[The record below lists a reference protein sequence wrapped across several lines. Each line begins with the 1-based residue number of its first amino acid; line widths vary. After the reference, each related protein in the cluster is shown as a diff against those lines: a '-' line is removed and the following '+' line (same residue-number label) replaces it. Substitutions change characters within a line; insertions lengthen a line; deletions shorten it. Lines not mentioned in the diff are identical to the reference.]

1 MFLRPKKDGNYRL
14 ILNLKQLNENIEYA
28 HFKMEIL
35 CTALRLIQPGCY
47 MGSVDLSDAY
57 YNVNITVSDRKFLR
71 FIWKGTLY
79 QYTCLPN
86 GLSSAPRLFTKLLKP
101 VYASLRSKGY
111 VSVAYIDDSYL
122 QGETYEQCL
131 QNIQETKEP
140 FEQLGF

>member
-86 GLSSAPRLFTKLLKP
+86 GLYMLLLDLKDMSQLHILMIP
-101 VYASLRSKGY
+101 IYKGKRMNNVYKIYKKQKNL
-111 VSVAYIDDSYL
+111 L
-122 QGETYEQCL
+122 
-131 QNIQETKEP
+131 NN
-140 FEQLGF
+140 

>member
-1 MFLRPKKDGNYRL
+1 
-14 ILNLKQLNENIEYA
+14 
-28 HFKMEIL
+28 
-35 CTALRLIQPGCY
+35 

-86 GLSSAPRLFTKLLKP
+86 GLSRAPRLFTKLLKP